1 MPLSDY
7 VRAEFIKNAGWS
19 GAIGVPVGEDWSM
32 RKFFRIEKDGR
43 SAILMQSVPDDD
55 PRSVMGHKLGDYVT
69 ISKYLNSIE
78 VSAPKIL
85 AQDLRKGLLLVE
97 DFGLHDMASVIVHEP
112 YRQKDLYL
120 MATRCLLHIYQKSEF
135 VPMDLPEYSSYYVH
149 TARRRVV
156 DWYFPAVLGR
166 VNKPGLVDDYTKVWY
181 AIEKGLPAQVRR
193 FLHIDFHPGNLMYL
207 PERRGI
213 QQIGL
218 IDFQGAVMGPA
229 PYDLVNL
236 LEDARRDVPDDI
248 KRSCLDLFL
257 TALPPEDRESFEA
270 WYPVL
275 AAQFHFRIIGQAIKL
290 ALREKKTRLMDL
302 LPILQRHIR
311 RDLEHPLLLPMK
323 IWMDEEG
330 IRFSDREKI
339 DLGRVS
345 SVIADDAY

>member
-19 GAIGVPVGEDWSM
+19 GAVGVPVGEDWSL
-32 RKFFRIEKDGR
+32 RKFFRIQKDGR
-43 SAILMQSVPDDD
+43 SAILIQSVPDDD
-55 PRSVMGHKLGDYVT
+55 PRSVMGHKLGDFVT

-78 VSAPKIL
+78 VSAPRVL

-97 DFGLHDMASVIVHEP
+97 DFGLHDFASVIVNEP
-112 YRQKDLYL
+112 YRQKDLYQV
-120 MATRCLLHIYQKSEF
+120 ATRCLIHIYQKSEF
-135 VPMDLPEYSSYYVH
+135 VPVELPDYFSYYVH

-166 VNKPGLVDDYTKVWY
+166 SNKSGLVDDYAKVWY
-181 AIEKGLPAQVRR
+181 AIEKGLPQPARR

-207 PERRGI
+207 PDRRGI
-213 QQIGL
+213 QQVGL

-236 LEDARRDVPDDI
+236 LEDARRDVPADI
-248 KRSCLDLFL
+248 KTHCLNLFL
-257 TALPPEDRESFEA
+257 ASLLPEERESYEA

-275 AAQFHFRIIGQAIKL
+275 ATQFHFRIIGQAIKL
-290 ALREKKTRLMDL
+290 ALREKKTKLIDL
-302 LPILQRHIR
+302 LPILQHHIR
-311 RDLEHPLLLPMK
+311 KDLEHPLLLPMK

-330 IRFSDREKI
+330 IRFNETEKF
-339 DLGRVS
+339 DLGKIS
-345 SVIADDAY
+345 TYIADDAY